1 MEKRYAK
8 ITRFIPALEDHG
20 PLFMRYLGL
29 PPDGDHFYLNDES
42 FRRALVSPEYEALFR
57 AIHHTFKKDEGWWE
71 TLTYKGIVLK
81 EIFDLDLEIQP
92 FEIVV
97 ALLLY
102 LTTASYFEDKLVEA
116 FQNGFML
123 RLLKRLDALDQEGAI
138 PESLTRDFFTWSLN
152 DLSVLRLRLE
162 LRRDY
167 LSDHEKIMLKRY
179 GEAPTGECISRD
191 ILIPSDMPLH
201 NLHYAIQRL
210 FGWQNSHL
218 RRFYLPDA
226 IYENL
231 TGGKVKGWADLVGI
245 LFQPPSEGDH
255 DLFWDDDYESGSV
268 NSWLKKKYTGPY
280 HFHGLLE
287 VPAMA
292 RRDLE
297 AFLDFC
303 QDLEVK
309 ESFSSFLE
317 RLEEDENAK
326 LRVLRRAP
334 AIELTLD
341 ELHRSVIMDNGTER
355 LLERLT
361 VKDVLAAVGQP
372 LAQEDLFPLTH
383 ELLYNYDF
391 GDNWEISIRR
401 MDHADDLIHDH
412 KASMEEIRQGVAYVL
427 TRHQPICLYK
437 EGLSPMDDVGGL
449 SGFARFL
456 YDVYEGEDRK
466 ESAALLRWAKSLGWN
481 PNKKAITK
489 LL

>member
-1 MEKRYAK
+1 MEKRFAK
-8 ITRFIPALEDHG
+8 ITRHIPALEDHAPFFIRYVG
-20 PLFMRYLGL
+20 DGIFRSPLISSECEDLFQAILHAFG
-29 PPDGDHFYLNDES
+29 NDTSWEDT
-42 FRRALVSPEYEALFR
+42 L
-57 AIHHTFKKDEGWWE
+57 TFK
-71 TLTYKGIVLK
+71 GIMLE
-81 EIFDLDLEIQP
+81 EIFDLELEVQP
-92 FEIVV
+92 FEVVV

-102 LTTASYFEDKLVEA
+102 LTSAFVFEDRLVDS
-116 FQNGFML
+116 FHNGYML

-138 PESLTRDFFTWSLN
+138 PESPTEDYFTWYFG
-152 DLSVLRLRLE
+152 DLSALRLRLE
-162 LRRDY
+162 LRTEY
-167 LSDHEKIMLKRY
+167 LSNHEKIMLKRY
-179 GEAPTGECISRD
+179 GEAPTGEVISRD

-287 VPAMA
+287 VPVMA

-297 AFLDFC
+297 AFLDFY

-326 LRVLRRAP
+326 LRILRRAP

-361 VKDVLAAVGQP
+361 VKDVLAAEGQP